1 MVGTT
6 HALYTPG
13 SKAFNMA
20 EVNGIKHPDDGGI
33 TIPKNGG
40 TQAFFNVD
48 DPIPVGVWFAIIG
61 KKVVAKGE
69 NAKEVYRRAKAAFP
83 GKEIFIARLP
93 RNQVMLL

>member
-1 MVGTT
+1 M
-6 HALYTPG
+6 P
-13 SKAFNMA
+13 
-20 EVNGIKHPDDGGI
+20 EVDEIERLDDGGI